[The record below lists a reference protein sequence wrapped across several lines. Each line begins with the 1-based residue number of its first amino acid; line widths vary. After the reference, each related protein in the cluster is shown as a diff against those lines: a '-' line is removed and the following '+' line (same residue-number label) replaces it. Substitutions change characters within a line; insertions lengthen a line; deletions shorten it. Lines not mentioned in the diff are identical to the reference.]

1 MRDPPERSVIDS
13 LRTIRLSRMQVG
25 IVALLSAAATGLII
39 AGALGHTPAQ
49 KAALAALQ
57 HRPTLVRFTSPS
69 GGGSNQG
76 SSASDTSTLSST
88 PPAAVTP
95 STGTTGNTGAASG
108 STGNTGAAGNT
119 GNTGNTGST
128 TTTTT
133 SQTTTQTTTTAPTHK
148 IHHVFLITLTTPSY
162 TDAFSTTS
170 VAKYLNHTL
179 VPAGTLLSGYETL
192 GLTALPDEL
201 ALLSGQA
208 PNADTRGE
216 CATYSEFPGS
226 AKPASNGQ
234 VPGDGCVYPNTIIT
248 LADQVAS
255 AGKTWKGYIEDMGSQ
270 PCIHP
275 NSDAVDNVVLPF
287 AGAQYATRHN
297 PFIYFHSLLDLGGC
311 ASNDVTLTKLTKDL
325 GKASTTPTLS
335 YLAPRAC
342 DDAGTTS
349 CPDGKPAGVAGE
361 DAFLKTWVPKILASP
376 AYKQDGLL
384 VITFAI
390 AGAPT
395 TTGGGAPTGTLLL
408 SRYAARGK
416 TVSASYDPYSVLAS
430 IESLFGFDRLVHARG
445 AATFLSTALP
455 NG

>member
-1 MRDPPERSVIDS
+1 M
-13 LRTIRLSRMQVG
+13 
-25 IVALLSAAATGLII
+25 
-39 AGALGHTPAQ
+39 
-49 KAALAALQ
+49 
-57 HRPTLVRFTSPS
+57 
-69 GGGSNQG
+69 
-76 SSASDTSTLSST
+76 
-88 PPAAVTP
+88 
-95 STGTTGNTGAASG
+95 
-108 STGNTGAAGNT
+108 
-119 GNTGNTGST
+119 
-128 TTTTT
+128 
-133 SQTTTQTTTTAPTHK
+133 
-148 IHHVFLITLTTPSY
+148 FLISLTTPSY

-170 VAKYLNHTL
+170 VATYLNHTL
-179 VPAGTLLSGYETL
+179 VPKGTLLSGYETL
-192 GLTALPDEL
+192 GLTALPDNL

-208 PNADTRGE
+208 PNADTRGQ
-216 CATYSEFPGS
+216 CATYAEFPSS

-255 AGKTWKGYIEDMGSQ
+255 AGETWKAYIEDMGSQ

-287 AGAQYATRHN
+287 AGAEYATRHN

-311 ASNDVTLTKLTKDL
+311 ASNDVALTKLTKDL
-325 GKASTTPTLS
+325 GKASATPTLS
-335 YLAPRAC
+335 YLGPRAC
-342 DDAGTTS
+342 DDAGSAS
-349 CPDGKPAGVAGE
+349 CPDGTPAGLAGE

-408 SRYAARGK
+408 SRYATPGK
-416 TVSASYDPYSVLAS
+416 TVSATYDPYSVLAS
-430 IESLFGFDRLVHARG
+430 IESLFGFDRLVHAHG
-445 AATFLSTALP
+445 APTFLSTALP